1 MVSYC
6 GQGSGQIDTTQ
17 FSTLGTLRSDD
28 NYEYEFSVLRMSVL
42 ADIIHW
48 ETFSCHTHP
57 LCCLIIQTRDKRLKN
72 VNNYSMS
79 ARWIRDDRCD
89 IIILY
94 LTSESGI
101 IVLLKTPTNYGQ
113 IFPTLFCENKLMR
126 TVTDICRPW
135 YNRSYTMM
143 AKPMK
148 TLWMHYAMIEFVM
161 KGNTPYQGQ
170 NTSLTLCNVKRF
182 ANLVRTYG
190 ERRRKKTP
198 AILHIIKKSEFPFS
212 YSTFLGFHMTSQRL
226 ILLELRDAST
236 KFSYISNGNS
246 FNFQTRA
253 FARLTSYSV

>member
-1 MVSYC
+1 MIISRNLHKKSSEVFIKAKSTPASLSLK
-6 GQGSGQIDTTQ
+6 GKETKHTTVKWSNIAGKELDRQTETTQ
-17 FSTLGTLRSDD
+17 FSTLGTLRLDD
-28 NYEYEFSVLRMSVL
+28 HYEYEFSVLRMSVL

-79 ARWIRDDRCD
+79 ARWRRDDRCD

-94 LTSESGI
+94 LTSTSGI

-113 IFPTLFCENKLMR
+113 IFPNLFCENKLMR

-148 TLWMHYAMIEFVM
+148 TLWMHYAMIEFVK

-170 NTSLTLCNVKRF
+170 NTSLALCNVKRF
-182 ANLVRTYG
+182 ANLVKTYG
-190 ERRRKKTP
+190 ERRRKKNTRN
-198 AILHIIKKSEFPFS
+198 
-212 YSTFLGFHMTSQRL
+212 TSHH
-226 ILLELRDAST
+226 
-236 KFSYISNGNS
+236 
-246 FNFQTRA
+246 
-253 FARLTSYSV
+253 